1 MDDDEDILEAVGE
14 MMAGVGFE
22 VYRASSGNE
31 VLARYIQVIKLGLKV
46 KVFLLDNQVP
56 GCMGGIATA
65 EKLRELGSL
74 AQIIIMS
81 GHFDGVT
88 TAVASEL
95 DGLWRL
101 AKPFTKEEL
110 DQVLCSEVPEV

>member
-1 MDDDEDILEAVGE
+1 
-14 MMAGVGFE
+14 
-22 VYRASSGNE
+22 
-31 VLARYIQVIKLGLKV
+31 
-46 KVFLLDNQVP
+46 
-56 GCMGGIATA
+56 
-65 EKLRELGSL
+65 L